1 MTTEY
6 KKPLPQPTSITKP
19 FWDGTKE
26 HVLRLQKCLTCGQ
39 PFYYARNV
47 CPHCLSDQLEWFNA
61 SGKGKVY
68 SFTVAHRPTIPAFAE
83 RRHFALF
90 GLLPIALSAPS
101 ATRTRTSVLW
111 RRRKP
116 QSGAEPSVR
125 SQGSIQSS
133 SCMARLHRARRWCAF
148 IA

>member
-26 HVLRLQKCLTCGQ
+26 HVLRLQKCLSCGQ

-68 SFTVAHRPTIPAFAE
+68 SFTVAHRPTFPAFA
-83 RRHFALF
+83 ADV
-90 GLLPIALSAPS
+90 PMVIAIIELEEGPMISSTLVDVEPA
-101 ATRTRTSVLW
+101 SVKVGMPVQIVYEDHPNEGFTVPKFKL
-111 RRRKP
+111 
-116 QSGAEPSVR
+116 V
-125 SQGSIQSS
+125 
-133 SCMARLHRARRWCAF
+133 
-148 IA
+148 